1 MARKIIRRFV
11 PSPAAIKDKPGLR
24 FLGGLLQN
32 SSLFHLNRQSVSMA
46 FFVGIFVAFLPMPFQ
61 MPLAA
66 LLALWVRCNLP
77 LAVALVWITNPLT
90 MPVIFFVT
98 YQFGRWLLQTPPM
111 TVSLELSW
119 DWLINEFGLIWKP
132 LLVGSVLS
140 GLFSPHSALSPFRYF
155 GAGKWLKAGSYASSA
170 VASARQKLARTTS
183 KRTTFTR
190 MCKRNS
196 PPGTSVTRNAEPR
209 QAEPG
214 WLAMQD
220 TSWRTDK
227 SPALSPPPE

>member
-132 LLVGSVLS
+132 LLVGSILS
-140 GLFSPHSALSPFRYF
+140 GLFFATLGFVAIQVFWRWQVAKSWQLRKLRRRQRAAETRQNDLHKNVQTEQPPRDERHS
-155 GAGKWLKAGSYASSA
+155 
-170 VASARQKLARTTS
+170 
-183 KRTTFTR
+183 
-190 MCKRNS
+190 
-196 PPGTSVTRNAEPR
+196 
-209 QAEPG
+209 
-214 WLAMQD
+214 
-220 TSWRTDK
+220 
-227 SPALSPPPE
+227 

>member
-1 MARKIIRRFV
+1 MARKLIRRFV

-32 SSLFHLNRQSVSMA
+32 SSLFHLNRRSVSLA

-66 LLALWVRCNLP
+66 VLALWVRCNLP

-90 MPVIFFVT
+90 MPVIFFAT

-111 TVSLELSW
+111 TVSLEFSW
-119 DWLINEFGLIWKP
+119 HWLVNEFALIWKP

-140 GLFSPHSALSPFRYF
+140 GLFFATLGFISIQVFWRWQVAKSWQLRKLRRRQRTEQSPQSDTPAKAQKKIDKEVDRHS
-155 GAGKWLKAGSYASSA
+155 
-170 VASARQKLARTTS
+170 
-183 KRTTFTR
+183 
-190 MCKRNS
+190 
-196 PPGTSVTRNAEPR
+196 
-209 QAEPG
+209 
-214 WLAMQD
+214 
-220 TSWRTDK
+220 
-227 SPALSPPPE
+227 

>member
-1 MARKIIRRFV
+1 
-11 PSPAAIKDKPGLR
+11 
-24 FLGGLLQN
+24 
-32 SSLFHLNRQSVSMA
+32 MA

-132 LLVGSVLS
+132 LLVGSILS
-140 GLFSPHSALSPFRYF
+140 GLFFATLGFVAIQVFWRWQVAKSWQLRKLRRRQRAAETRQNDLQKNDLHKNVQTEQPPRDERHS
-155 GAGKWLKAGSYASSA
+155 
-170 VASARQKLARTTS
+170 
-183 KRTTFTR
+183 
-190 MCKRNS
+190 
-196 PPGTSVTRNAEPR
+196 
-209 QAEPG
+209 
-214 WLAMQD
+214 
-220 TSWRTDK
+220 
-227 SPALSPPPE
+227 

>member
-132 LLVGSVLS
+132 LLVGSILS
-140 GLFSPHSALSPFRYF
+140 GLFFATLGFVAIQVFWRWQVAKSWQLRKLRRRQRAAETRQNDLQKNDLHKKVQTEQPPRDERHS
-155 GAGKWLKAGSYASSA
+155 
-170 VASARQKLARTTS
+170 
-183 KRTTFTR
+183 
-190 MCKRNS
+190 
-196 PPGTSVTRNAEPR
+196 
-209 QAEPG
+209 
-214 WLAMQD
+214 
-220 TSWRTDK
+220 
-227 SPALSPPPE
+227 

>member
-32 SSLFHLNRQSVSMA
+32 SSLFHLNRHSVSMA

-61 MPLAA
+61 MLLAA

-90 MPVIFFVT
+90 MPVIFFIT

-132 LLVGSVLS
+132 LLVGSILS
-140 GLFSPHSALSPFRYF
+140 GLFFATLGFVAIQVFWRWQVAKSWQLRKLRRRQRTAETRQNDLQKNDLHKNVQTEQPPRDERHS
-155 GAGKWLKAGSYASSA
+155 
-170 VASARQKLARTTS
+170 
-183 KRTTFTR
+183 
-190 MCKRNS
+190 
-196 PPGTSVTRNAEPR
+196 
-209 QAEPG
+209 
-214 WLAMQD
+214 
-220 TSWRTDK
+220 
-227 SPALSPPPE
+227 

>member
-1 MARKIIRRFV
+1 
-11 PSPAAIKDKPGLR
+11 
-24 FLGGLLQN
+24 
-32 SSLFHLNRQSVSMA
+32 
-46 FFVGIFVAFLPMPFQ
+46 MPFQ

-119 DWLINEFGLIWKP
+119 GWLINEFGLIWKP

-140 GLFSPHSALSPFRYF
+140 GLFFATLGFVAIQVFWRWQVAKSWQLRKLRRRQRAAETRQNDLQKNDLHKKVQTEQPPPGRASLVTQSLGRLNP
-155 GAGKWLKAGSYASSA
+155 AGSPCRIRAGA
-170 VASARQKLARTTS
+170 QTNHQRCRRHLNDIRPMDTGGQ
-183 KRTTFTR
+183 
-190 MCKRNS
+190 
-196 PPGTSVTRNAEPR
+196 VTDGINV
-209 QAEPG
+209 G
-214 WLAMQD
+214 L
-220 TSWRTDK
+220 
-227 SPALSPPPE
+227 

>member
-32 SSLFHLNRQSVSMA
+32 SSLFHLNRHSVSMA

-61 MPLAA
+61 MLLAA

-90 MPVIFFVT
+90 MPVIFFIT

-132 LLVGSVLS
+132 LLVGSILS
-140 GLFSPHSALSPFRYF
+140 GLFFATLGFVSIQVFWRWQVAKSWQLRKLRRRQRTAETRQNDPQKNDRHKKMRKETTPEDKRHS
-155 GAGKWLKAGSYASSA
+155 
-170 VASARQKLARTTS
+170 
-183 KRTTFTR
+183 
-190 MCKRNS
+190 
-196 PPGTSVTRNAEPR
+196 
-209 QAEPG
+209 
-214 WLAMQD
+214 
-220 TSWRTDK
+220 
-227 SPALSPPPE
+227 